1 MNAAHRQNKR
11 DNRLR
16 RIARRLSE
24 LQSDKAREIE
34 CAAKNKRDPNLGDI
48 LRDIN
53 RLTQRAHE
61 LGA

>member
-1 MNAAHRQNKR
+1 MNAAHKQNKR

-16 RIARRLSE
+16 RIVRRLKE
-24 LQSDKAREIE
+24 LNAEKSREIE
-34 CAAKNKRDPNLGDI
+34 IAAKNQRDPNLGDI